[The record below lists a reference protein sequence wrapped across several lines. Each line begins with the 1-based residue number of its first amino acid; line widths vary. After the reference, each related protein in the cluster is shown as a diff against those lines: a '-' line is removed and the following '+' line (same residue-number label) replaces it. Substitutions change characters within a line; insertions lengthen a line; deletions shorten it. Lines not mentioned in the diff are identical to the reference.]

1 MNTERENGQ
10 ENYRAFLLLAEIEK
24 AENLSQR
31 DLSRRLGIALG
42 LVNSYLKNLV
52 AKGFVRVKSYPRNRY
67 AYLLTPKGLTEKSR
81 LAYQHLSYFTGL
93 YTTTRQDYL
102 GLFRRMQQKGA
113 REIVFCGIDEVAEIA
128 FMSLQETNLS
138 LVSAMDDKRVG
149 ELFLGR
155 VIQPL
160 AAVFTY
166 RGLPIVVTSLKK
178 GPLLRD
184 SLLALGVRPA
194 NILGAEGQAN
204 CFRQGGQGSGGLAK

>member
-31 DLSRRLGIALG
+31 DLSQRLGIALG

-52 AKGFVRVKSYPRNRY
+52 AKGYVRVKAFPRNRY
-67 AYLLTPKGLTEKSR
+67 SYLVTPKGLAEKSR

-102 GLFRRMQQKGA
+102 GLFRRMQQQGA
-113 REIVFCGIDEVAEIA
+113 REVVFCGIDEVAEIA
-128 FMSLQETNLS
+128 FISLQETNLS
-138 LVSAMDDKRVG
+138 LVSAMDDKRAG
-149 ELFLGR
+149 EMFLGH

-160 AAVFTY
+160 AEVFSY
-166 RGLPIVVTSLKK
+166 RGLPIVVTSLKN
-178 GPLLRD
+178 GPLLRE

-194 NILGAEGQAN
+194 NILSAEAQSN
-204 CFRQGGQGSGGLAK
+204 CSGQGGQGPGSFAK